1 MSSRRAPRFF
11 GVIQAGQR
19 DWPPPPHDPRE
30 RGLVTSV
37 SNWQVRV
44 YPEARARTLA
54 PKGLWQ
60 VQLWEPDALLSVLT
74 PSRATGGAYEVLCMR
89 DGWKVRVVTRADLLK
104 LMQREH
110 AGPFLSEPALSR
122 LERWLVP
129 GGAPRAEELR
139 LKQ

>member
-1 MSSRRAPRFF
+1 MSPRRAPRFF

-30 RGLVTSV
+30 RVLVTTV

-44 YPEARARTLA
+44 YVEARARTLA

-60 VQLWEPDALLSVLT
+60 VQLWEPDAQLSVLT
-74 PSRATGGAYEVLCMR
+74 ASRATDGAYEVLCMP
-89 DGWKVRVVTRADLLK
+89 DGWKVRVMTRADLSK
-104 LMQREH
+104 LMRREH
-110 AGPFLSEPALSR
+110 AGAFVSEPALAR

-129 GGAPRAEELR
+129 GGAPRADEQPP
-139 LKQ
+139 KQ